1 MADNSIS
8 TVEEVR
14 QDTNFEQRPIQDLDD
29 KKALM
34 RMLGDMEQAEAD
46 KSDALVRALR
56 YDHIYRALD
65 PPDAD
70 VDEASGLVEE
80 EESRFANTYMPIG
93 AAIVDS
99 AVAQMFNLIFST
111 GDYFKMD
118 ASDLEDTFFETE
130 VTEFLKKRHTEMKLK
145 RTVYKALL
153 QACCFDYAVT
163 GTRWLLQGGYQPRPK
178 RTVETIEL
186 AGHKMRKQVVKAVPV
201 WIPDKIDRSDV
212 FILDY
217 FNCFPDP
224 TSTNG
229 FADSRFFLDRRQETI
244 EELIGNAKVVNR
256 PWGKYKNID
265 KVLRSAHNSFK
276 NEMANLPTNMDT
288 TIRQAIFGSRRVTI
302 NRYWTKHHI
311 IEEAFNHVIRRINV
325 FDWALQ
331 EWTVFPKPRLGFG
344 GMGFLQRLERNQ
356 YDINA
361 SLNSRRNL
369 QNLISNPFAIVD
381 EELLGDDDGAPD
393 LYPGRIMPMKS
404 GGKASD
410 KIFIYQP
417 GVHSSQTELVDL
429 NMQLDMTQK
438 LSAVDDNAFGTVHGD
453 RTTAQEIRTAAAGRM
468 TRIGTT
474 TQRFE
479 DDCLVQIYLNQ
490 FFLEMTYMDKTEVI
504 RYFGEQ
510 GERIQQIDSSS
521 FMWNSVPRF
530 TPMGTISIL
539 EDAVK
544 MQQFFTAVQLAAGM
558 PQVQHNW
565 NNIALQMWRYLHP
578 KEYYKFVKDPNMPD
592 VNIPPDLENQLM
604 ATGKKVDV
612 SPAND
617 HAAHKPAHEA
627 YKRTPDYIV
636 WPESRK
642 MLMEQHLA
650 EHDAALAQAGNAP
663 SLQGLLGSG
672 QQDSSDQARGVRG
685 PLLQATGAA

>member
-1 MADNSIS
+1 MAGNFS
-8 TVEEVR
+8 TEAEVR
-14 QDTNFEQRPIQDLDD
+14 SDLSFDQRPIRELDD
-29 KKALM
+29 KKALL
-34 RMLGDMEQAEAD
+34 RMMQDMEQAEAD
-46 KSDALVRALR
+46 KQDALTRALR

-65 PPDAD
+65 PPDAQI
-70 VDEASGLVEE
+70 DEESGLIEE

-93 AAIVDS
+93 AAIIDS

-111 GDYFKMD
+111 GDYFKMAAD
-118 ASDLEDTFFETE
+118 DLEDMFFETE
-130 VTEFLKKRHTEMKLK
+130 ITEFLKKRHVEMKLK

-163 GTRWLLQGGYQPRPK
+163 GTRWLLEGGYQPRPK
-178 RTVETIEL
+178 RTVEIVEL

-201 WIPDKIDRSDV
+201 WVPDKIDRSDV
-212 FILDY
+212 FVLDY
-217 FNCFPDP
+217 FKTFPDP

-229 FADSRFFLDRRQETI
+229 FADSRFFIDRREETI
-244 EELIGNAKVVNR
+244 EFLMANAKVVNR
-256 PWGKYKNID
+256 PWGRYKNID
-265 KVLRSAHNSFK
+265 KVLKSAHNSFK
-276 NEMANLPTNMDT
+276 NEMTALGINDKTV
-288 TIRQAIFGSRRVTI
+288 RQTIFGSRRVTV

-311 IEEAFNHVIRRINV
+311 IEEAYGHVIKRLNI
-325 FDWALQ
+325 FDWPLQ
-331 EWTVFPKPRLGFG
+331 EWVVFPKPRMGFG

-361 SLNSRRNL
+361 TLNSRRNI

-381 EELLGDDDGAPD
+381 EELLGADDGEPD

-417 GVHSSQTELVDL
+417 GVHSSQTELTDL
-429 NMQLDMTQK
+429 NLQLDMTQK

-479 DDCLVQIYLNQ
+479 DDCLIMIYLNQ
-490 FFLEMTYMDKTEVI
+490 FFLEMTFMSKSEMI
-504 RYFGEQ
+504 RYFGEN

-521 FMWNSVPRF
+521 FMWNSVPTF
-530 TPMGTISIL
+530 IPMGTISIL

-612 SPAND
+612 SPANE
-617 HAAHKPAHEA
+617 HTAHKSNHEA

-642 MLMEQHLA
+642 LLMEQHLA
-650 EHDAALAQAGNAP
+650 EHDAMIAQAGNAP

-672 QQDSSDQARGVRG
+672 QQDSSDQSRGVRG
-685 PLLQATGAA
+685 PLFQGLGAA